1 MMEGECGPEG
11 DMNWTMIAIIL
22 GCVVGA
28 IILIALVG
36 AVVSKRSGY
45 YRAATNAS

>member
-11 DMNWTMIAIIL
+11 DMNWTMIGIIL

-45 YRAATNAS
+45 NRAATNAS